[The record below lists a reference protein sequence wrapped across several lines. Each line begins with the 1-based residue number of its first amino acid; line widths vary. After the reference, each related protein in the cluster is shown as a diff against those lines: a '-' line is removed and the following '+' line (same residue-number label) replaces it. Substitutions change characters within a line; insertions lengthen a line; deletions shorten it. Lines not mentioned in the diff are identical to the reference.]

1 MERRAMPIALVSHC
15 LLNQN
20 AKVSDGAIC
29 PGVVSPV
36 IDLLRRRNHRIV
48 QMPCPE
54 FTFAGPDRWWQSREQ
69 YDTPTYREHCRELAR
84 AVVDELAADP
94 SAADTEVVVIG
105 IDGSPS
111 SGVDLVTSAPGWRGE
126 PGRSDAWTVVPGRG
140 VWIEEL
146 EAEIRS
152 RGLRPP
158 RVIGVG
164 MDLPGATPD
173 SLRRDLESGL
183 AG

>member
-1 MERRAMPIALVSHC
+1 M
-15 LLNQN
+15 
-20 AKVSDGAIC
+20 
-29 PGVVSPV
+29 
-36 IDLLRRRNHRIV
+36 
-48 QMPCPE
+48 
-54 FTFAGPDRWWQSREQ
+54 
-69 YDTPTYREHCRELAR
+69 
-84 AVVDELAADP
+84 DELAADP
-94 SAADTEVVVIG
+94 SAAGTEVVVIG

-111 SGVDLVTSAPGWRGE
+111 SGIDLVTSAPGWRGE

>member
-1 MERRAMPIALVSHC
+1 MSVAFVSHC

-36 IDLLRRRNHRIV
+36 IDLLRQRGYRIV

-54 FTFAGPDRWWQSREQ
+54 FTFAGPDRWWQSKEQ
-69 YDTPTYREHCRELAR
+69 YDTPTYREHCRDLAR
-84 AVVDELAADP
+84 AVVAEMMPDLVAGNEI
-94 SAADTEVVVIG
+94 VVVG

-111 SGVDLVTSAPGWRGE
+111 SGVDLVGSAPGWRGE
-126 PGRSDAWTVVPGRG
+126 PGRADAFTVVPGRG

-158 RVIGVG
+158 RMVGVG
-164 MDLPGATPD
+164 MDLPDATPE
-173 SLRRDLESGL
+173 SLRLDLARGL
-183 AG
+183 AT

>member
-1 MERRAMPIALVSHC
+1 
-15 LLNQN
+15 
-20 AKVSDGAIC
+20 
-29 PGVVSPV
+29 
-36 IDLLRRRNHRIV
+36 
-48 QMPCPE
+48 MPCPE
-54 FTFAGPDRWWQSREQ
+54 FTFAGPDRWWQSKEQ

-84 AVVDELAADP
+84 AVVDEMVVNPLAVDP
-94 SAADTEVVVIG
+94 SAVDPSAPGTEVVVIG

-126 PGRSDAWTVVPGRG
+126 PGRADAWTVVPGRG

-146 EAEIRS
+146 EAEFRS

-158 RVIGVG
+158 RMVGVG

-173 SLRRDLESGL
+173 SLRLDLESGL

>member
-1 MERRAMPIALVSHC
+1 M
-15 LLNQN
+15 
-20 AKVSDGAIC
+20 
-29 PGVVSPV
+29 
-36 IDLLRRRNHRIV
+36 IDLLRRRNHGIV

-54 FTFAGPDRWWQSREQ
+54 FTFAGPDRWWQSKEQ

-84 AVVDELAADP
+84 AVVDEIGGDP
-94 SAADTEVVVIG
+94 SAAGTEVVVIG

-111 SGVDLVTSAPGWRGE
+111 SGVGLVTSAPRWRGE

-146 EAEIRS
+146 EAEFRA

-158 RVIGVG
+158 RLVGVG

-173 SLRRDLESGL
+173 SLRLDLESGL